1 VQAGDLIG
9 ISGKAS
15 GKALHIEK
23 PVANCALAIAAKDH
37 KDEVR
42 LSTALNRLAEE
53 DHALHWHQDD
63 ASRDTLL
70 HGISDE
76 HLNVALGRLKR
87 RYGVAVSVQTP
98 TIAYKESIRK
108 AVTQRGRHKKQSG
121 GHGQYGDVVLE
132 VRPLERGEGVRFEE
146 RITGGAIPKQWI
158 PAVEKGMYDAL
169 AKGPLGFPVVDV
181 AATLVDGSF
190 HSVDSSEL
198 AFRTAGRI
206 AMADA
211 LAAASPYLL
220 EPVAHVT
227 IMTPGSATSRI
238 TSAVASRRG
247 QMLRMTTREGWSG
260 WDVVEVLL
268 PEAGLQGLEAEI
280 RSMSQG
286 MAHYEAHFDHL
297 AEVTPKLAGSIIQRV
312 KEPA

>member
-1 VQAGDLIG
+1 M
-9 ISGKAS
+9 
-15 GKALHIEK
+15 
-23 PVANCALAIAAKDH
+23 
-37 KDEVR
+37 
-42 LSTALNRLAEE
+42 AEE
-53 DHALHWHQDD
+53 DHALHWAQDE
-63 ASRDTLL
+63 ASRETLL
-70 HGISDE
+70 HGMSDE

-87 RYGVAVSVQTP
+87 RYGVAVSVQPP

-108 AVTQRGRHKKQSG
+108 TVTQRGRHKKQSG
-121 GHGQYGDVVLE
+121 GHGQFGDVVME

-181 AATLVDGSF
+181 AATLIDGSF

-227 IMTPGSATSRI
+227 IMTPGAATSRI

-247 QMLRMTTREGWSG
+247 QMLRMTSREGWSA
-260 WDVVEVLL
+260 WDIIEVLL

-286 MAHYEAHFDHL
+286 MAHFETHFDHL
-297 AEVTPKLAGSIIQRV
+297 AEVTPKLANSIVQRV